1 MTTSRLPS
9 NFSKEDFTLEW
20 KFNNEEFDNLTVNYL
35 PVQCYAAGGLNKYA
49 LIGSKEN
56 RDRFRAMTAQLCK

>member
-9 NFSKEDFTLEW
+9 NISMEDFTLEW

-35 PVQCYAAGGLNKYA
+35 PV
-49 LIGSKEN
+49 
-56 RDRFRAMTAQLCK
+56 